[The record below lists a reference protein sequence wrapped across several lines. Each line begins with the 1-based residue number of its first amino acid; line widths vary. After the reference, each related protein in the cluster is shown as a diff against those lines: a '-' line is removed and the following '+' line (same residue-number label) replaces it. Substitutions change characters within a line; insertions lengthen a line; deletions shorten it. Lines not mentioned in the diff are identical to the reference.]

1 MFYGRS
7 QNFRSAHLRERRR
20 RALLVRGGV
29 AFIVVAALLGGSVW
43 VARLPSLSVSTVA
56 VRGAVTVPVADIE
69 RTAREQIAGAYLAL
83 FPKSNAALLPRDE
96 VATAILTAFPRIR
109 SVDVARDNLNG
120 LTITVD
126 ERTPYALWCG
136 TARPAD
142 GGDPTG
148 CYFLDDS
155 GYIFTSAPDF
165 SGDVFFRYFGS
176 ALEEPINANFLTPGE
191 FAELDLFVRSAR
203 DVGVKP
209 VSLAVLDAPDAELH
223 LEGGSKVIFNRQ
235 VNLSDV
241 LQNLKSVLESDV
253 FRARGALEFEYIDL
267 RFGNKI
273 FYKFK

>member
-7 QNFRSAHLRERRR
+7 KNFRSARLRERRR
-20 RALLVRGGV
+20 RALLVRGGIAFAAV
-29 AFIVVAALLGGSVW
+29 AVLFGGSVW
-43 VARLPSLSVSTVA
+43 VARLPSLSVSAVT

-69 RTAREQIAGAYLAL
+69 RTVAGQIAGAYLAL

-96 VATAILTAFPRIR
+96 VAAAILAAFPRIR

-136 TARPAD
+136 VAHPAG

-155 GYIFTSAPDF
+155 GYIFTGAPDF
-165 SGDVFFRYFGS
+165 SGDVFFRYFGP
-176 ALEEPINANFLTPGE
+176 APEEPINANFLTPGE
-191 FAELDLFVRSAR
+191 FTELDLFARSAR

-223 LEGGSKVIFNRQ
+223 LEGGSRILFNRTG
-235 VNLSDV
+235 NLSDV

-253 FRARGALEFEYIDL
+253 FRTRGSLTLDYVDL